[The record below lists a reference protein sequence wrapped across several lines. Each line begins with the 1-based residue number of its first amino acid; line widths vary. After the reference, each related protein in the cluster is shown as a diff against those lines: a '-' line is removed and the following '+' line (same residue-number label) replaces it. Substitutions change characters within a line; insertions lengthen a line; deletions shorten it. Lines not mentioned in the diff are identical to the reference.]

1 MKQLLTLC
9 LSLISIINL
18 KAQEDIPTQNSIFNH
33 IALSVKDVD
42 ASVAFYKS
50 ILNLNEITNRT
61 KMDGIRWM
69 SLGEDKELHL
79 ISTIEGDIKQNKA
92 VHFAIASYN
101 FEHFISIL
109 ETKHILYSSWAG
121 EQNKITIRADGVKQ
135 VYIQDPDDYWI
146 EINSAN
152 KTQEFLIDKVKE
164 IITNKTKAFT
174 LAHITKDIPFLNSCF
189 AKDATIFPPN
199 SLPVSGMEAI
209 SKINTDWVNYGIKTF
224 TETSLKIYGSENYI
238 IDEGSYYLVYGP
250 ENTIDKGN
258 YINIWKLEENEWKLY
273 SNIWNSSLP
282 NTTSNN

>member
-1 MKQLLTLC
+1 MKRLLTLC
-9 LSLISIINL
+9 LSLLFIINL
-18 KAQEDIPTQNSIFNH
+18 KAQEDIPSQNSIFNH

-79 ISTIEGDIKQNKA
+79 ISIIKGEIKQNKA

-101 FEHFISIL
+101 FDDFISTL
-109 ETKHILYSSWAG
+109 ETKQIPYSSWPG

-135 VYIQDPDDYWI
+135 VYIQDLDGYWI

-152 KTQEFLIDKVKE
+152 KTQKFNIETIKQ
-164 IITNKTKAFT
+164 IITNKTEAFT
-174 LAHITKDIPFLNSCF
+174 KAHITKDISFLNNCF
-189 AKDATIFPPN
+189 AKDATIFAPN

-238 IDEGSYYLVYGP
+238 IDEGSYYLVYGS

-258 YINIWKLEENEWKLY
+258 YINIWKLEENEWKLF